1 MISTKTSSSSGSSTE
16 PGRWWPL
23 LLPAAYLIHL
33 AEEWWG
39 GVGFAA
45 WTANAVGRPVSETR
59 FLVVNGIAAPVLTA
73 CTLLAVRSR
82 SFRWFVV
89 TFGTIVLVNG
99 VLHLLGSLATASY
112 SPGVVSGSLLYLPL
126 GALAL
131 REGRTGERFG
141 GAVALGLAL
150 HALVAVIAFWR

>member
-1 MISTKTSSSSGSSTE
+1 MSISSSGSSTE

-45 WTANAVGRPVSETR
+45 WTANALGRPVSETR
-59 FLVVNGIAAPVLTA
+59 FLVINGIALPILTV
-73 CTLLAVRSR
+73 CTLIAVRSR
-82 SFRWFVV
+82 SFRWFVIS
-89 TFGTIVLVNG
+89 FGTLVLVNG
-99 VLHLLGSLATASY
+99 ILHLLGSLVTASY
-112 SPGVVSGSLLYLPL
+112 SPGVVSGSLVYLPL

-131 REGRTGERFG
+131 RDGRTDEGFG
-141 GAVALGLAL
+141 RAVALGIAL
-150 HALVAVIAFWR
+150 HVVVAVIAFWG